1 MANHNSKR
9 EKGFITIPLSER
21 SYNFLSKLSFAK
33 TRVPKGAHTDTHKH
47 RFLSAYLVKN
57 MDSLW
62 TDRNEIKM
70 PERALVI
77 VLPFVNHTWSNK
89 LGMTEDC
96 YVSDLSPAH
105 GKHLLYQQK

>member
-1 MANHNSKR
+1 MENQNSNSR
-9 EKGFITIPLSER
+9 KGFITIPLSEKT
-21 SYNFLSKLSFAK
+21 YNFLSKISFAK
-33 TRVPKGAHTDTHKH
+33 TRVPKGANTDTHKH
-47 RFLSAYLVKN
+47 RFFSAYLVKN

-89 LGMTEDC
+89 VGTTDDC

-105 GKHLLYQQK
+105 GKHLLYQ